1 MSILLQ
7 ASLAPNTRAQYE
19 RAWGKLVVFCYSLGE
34 STSLPLPVAMI
45 LLFVAHLHA
54 GGSAPATIIST
65 VSAISYFHKINSL
78 PDPTANF
85 IVGKLLAG
93 ARNLG
98 SVPDVRLPVTLPIL
112 TRLVRALPMVFSSHY
127 KCIMLRAMMVTAFR
141 AYLRVG
147 EMVPRSKNR
156 LQGCLMIGDVVIAG
170 DLINLSFRHFKH
182 SSQQGPQSLQVRG
195 ECLQGSDIHPAA
207 ILREFIQ
214 YRGLGAGI
222 LFSQPDGSPMLRN
235 EFDVSLKSLLSF
247 CGYQSRSFKGH
258 SFRIGAATAAALRG
272 ESDASIRA
280 AGRWASDAFRKYIR
294 IA

>member
-1 MSILLQ
+1 
-7 ASLAPNTRAQYE
+7 
-19 RAWGKLVVFCYSLGE
+19 
-34 STSLPLPVAMI
+34 
-45 LLFVAHLHA
+45 
-54 GGSAPATIIST
+54 
-65 VSAISYFHKINSL
+65 
-78 PDPTANF
+78 
-85 IVGKLLAG
+85 
-93 ARNLG
+93 
-98 SVPDVRLPVTLPIL
+98 
-112 TRLVRALPMVFSSHY
+112 
-127 KCIMLRAMMVTAFR
+127 MVTAFR

-170 DLINLSFRHFKH
+170 DLINLSFRHFKR
-182 SSQQGPQSLQVRG
+182 SSQQGPRSLQVRD

-207 ILREFIQ
+207 ILRKFIQ

-235 EFDVSLKSLLSF
+235 EFDVSLKRLLSC

>member
-7 ASLAPNTRAQYE
+7 AALAPNTRAQYE

-65 VSAISYFHKINSL
+65 ASAISYFHKINSL

-85 IVGKLLAG
+85 IVVKLLAG

-112 TRLVRALPMVFSSHY
+112 TRLVQVLPVVFSSHY

-147 EMVPRSKNR
+147 EMVPRSKSR

-170 DLINLSFRHFKH
+170 DLINLSFHHFKH
-182 SSQQGPQSLQVRG
+182 SSRQGPQSLQVRG
-195 ECLQGSDIHPAA
+195 EYLQGSDIHPAA
-207 ILREFIQ
+207 ILRELFIQ

-222 LFSQPDGSPMLRN
+222 LFSQPDGSPILRN
-235 EFDVSLKSLLSF
+235 EFDVSLTRLLNF

-258 SFRIGAATAAALRG
+258 SFRIGAALRG